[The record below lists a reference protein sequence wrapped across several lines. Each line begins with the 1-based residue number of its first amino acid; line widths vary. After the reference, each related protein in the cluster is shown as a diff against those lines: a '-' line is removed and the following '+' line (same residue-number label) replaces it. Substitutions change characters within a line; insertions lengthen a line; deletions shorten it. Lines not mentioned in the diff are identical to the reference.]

1 MVALSE
7 GCRGDMDSEVIGKTL
22 GCIAEGRMR
31 QHPWKG
37 VVVLPRDGVKGRLCR
52 YKSVFQGIGGKLG
65 NAVKSQLSAYIHAVC
80 FDHLDTDPQLKGY
93 FFCT

>member
-7 GCRGDMDSEVIGKTL
+7 GRRGDMDSRVIGETL
-22 GCIAEGRMR
+22 GCIAEGRMG
-31 QHPWKG
+31 QHLWKG
-37 VVVLPRDGVKGRLCR
+37 VALLPRDGVKRGLCR
-52 YKSVFQGIGGKLG
+52 YKPVFQGIGGKLG
-65 NAVKSQLSAYIHAVC
+65 NAVKSQLSAHIHAVR